1 VRRPWER
8 HLRIAF
14 VLVSVAVAVA
24 EFWSV
29 PAGVALGAV
38 AFFVALRPLFMRH
51 RAGAAKDDP
60 S

>member
-1 VRRPWER
+1 
-8 HLRIAF
+8 